1 MTITDITAPHSTRT
15 RRPSR
20 EHAAYGSS
28 AYATATTHGS
38 SALAALPSQRI
49 RPATPAAPA
58 PVRAVPAGTEARGFV
73 LYVGLGEDAAAAD
86 HVELARLVGELRA
99 LTSRLAP
106 SAQTHAAV
114 ALAPAGSGGRDVD
127 VVRRALGDPAVQQPA
142 PEAESDTGIVIDLTR
157 KRVALGNDIAPLTY
171 REFEL
176 LQHIVLREGTTVG
189 RCDIIDTLWDADAAD
204 RPNER
209 TIDVHVRRLRS
220 KLGAY
225 AEIIRTVRGAGYRFD
240 RHADVTV
247 LASGPSP
254 DRF

>member
-1 MTITDITAPHSTRT
+1 MTITDISASLTT
-15 RRPSR
+15 RRPAR
-20 EHAAYGSS
+20 GRGTAYGS
-28 AYATATTHGS
+28 AATHGS
-38 SALAALPSQRI
+38 SALAPEATPRI
-49 RPATPAAPA
+49 RPQAAAAPA
-58 PVRAVPAGTEARGFV
+58 AVRAVPAGTEARGFV

-114 ALAPAGSGGRDVD
+114 ALAPAGAGGRDVD
-127 VVRRALGDPAVQQPA
+127 VVRRALGDPAVQQPT
-142 PEAESDTGIVIDLTR
+142 PEAEADTGIVIDLTR
-157 KRVALGNDIAPLTY
+157 KRVALGDDIAPLTY

-189 RCDIIDTLWDADAAD
+189 RCDIIDALWDADADD

-220 KLGAY
+220 KLGGY

>member
-1 MTITDITAPHSTRT
+1 MTITALPTRST
-15 RRPSR
+15 RRPSLEQPR
-20 EHAAYGSS
+20 TVG
-28 AYATATTHGS
+28 T
-38 SALAALPSQRI
+38 SALAPK
-49 RPATPAAPA
+49 RPVAHPVAQPPA
-58 PVRAVPAGTEARGFV
+58 PRAAVRAVPEGTEARGFV
-73 LYVGLGEDAAAAD
+73 LYVGLGEHAAAAD
-86 HVELARLVGELRA
+86 QVELARLVTELRA
-99 LTSRLAP
+99 LTARIAP

-114 ALAPAGSGGRDVD
+114 ALAPAGAGGRDVD

-142 PEAESDTGIVIDLTR
+142 AEADPGIVIDLTR
-157 KRVALGNDIAPLTY
+157 KRVAIGDEVAPLTY

-176 LQHIVLREGTTVG
+176 LQHIVLREGSTVG
-189 RCDIIDTLWDADAAD
+189 RCDIIDALWDADADD

-209 TIDVHVRRLRS
+209 TIDVHVRRLRA

>member
-1 MTITDITAPHSTRT
+1 MTITAFPTRT

-20 EHAAYGSS
+20 ELPAV
-28 AYATATTHGS
+28 HGS
-38 SALAALPSQRI
+38 SALAPAPL
-49 RPATPAAPA
+49 RPAPPAAAAPSS
-58 PVRAVPAGTEARGFV
+58 PVRAVPEGTEARGFV

-86 HVELARLVGELRA
+86 RIELARLVGELRA

-114 ALAPAGSGGRDVD
+114 ALAPAGAGGRDVD

-142 PEAESDTGIVIDLTR
+142 PEVDPGIVIDLTR
-157 KRVALGNDIAPLTY
+157 KRVAIGDEVAPLTY

-189 RCDIIDTLWDADAAD
+189 RCDIIDALWDADADD

-209 TIDVHVRRLRS
+209 TIDVHVRRLRA
-220 KLGAY
+220 KLGDY
-225 AEIIRTVRGAGYRFD
+225 AEVIRTVRGAGYRFD

-247 LASGPSP
+247 LAGGPSP

>member
-1 MTITDITAPHSTRT
+1 MTITALSTRT
-15 RRPSR
+15 RRPSF
-20 EHAAYGSS
+20 EQPAARG
-28 AYATATTHGS
+28 AN
-38 SALAALPSQRI
+38 ALARRVATLPS
-49 RPATPAAPA
+49 PAPQPHPAAARPAAPS
-58 PVRAVPAGTEARGFV
+58 PVRAVPEGTEARGFV

-86 HVELARLVGELRA
+86 QIELARLVGELRA
-99 LTSRLAP
+99 LTTRLAP

-114 ALAPAGSGGRDVD
+114 ALAPSGSGGRDVE

-142 PEAESDTGIVIDLTR
+142 PEVEQGIVIDLTR
-157 KRVALGNDIAPLTY
+157 KRVAIGDDIAPLTY

-176 LQHIVLREGTTVG
+176 LQHIVLREGSTVG
-189 RCDIIDTLWDADAAD
+189 RCDIIDALWHDDADD

-209 TIDVHVRRLRS
+209 TIDVHVRRLRA
-220 KLGAY
+220 KLGGY